1 MTTKLD
7 PGKVAQLLTQSSRQ
21 LDTSTMS
28 ALAEARKNA
37 LERQLVRSPS
47 TVLSTGNWTHNLIPH
62 SGQQWLATG
71 LLVAMLFF
79 AAGYWNHAR
88 EQQISELDVA
98 ILTDELPIEV
108 FVD

>member
-7 PGKVAQLLTQSSRQ
+7 SGKIAQLLTQSSRQ

-28 ALAEARKNA
+28 ALADARNKA
-37 LERQLVRSPS
+37 LKRQLVRAPAAA
-47 TVLSTGNWTHNLIPH
+47 LSTGRWTHNLIPH

-71 LLVAMLFF
+71 LLVAILVFT
-79 AAGYWNHAR
+79 AGYWHQAQ